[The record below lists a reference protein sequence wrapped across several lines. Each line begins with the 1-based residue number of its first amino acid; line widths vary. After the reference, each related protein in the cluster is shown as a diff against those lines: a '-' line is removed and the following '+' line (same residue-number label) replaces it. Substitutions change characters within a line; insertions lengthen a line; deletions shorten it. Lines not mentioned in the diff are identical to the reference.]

1 MCLDLCKNERMK
13 GKKKGEGER
22 KKEKYILTS
31 KQYYSPLNNKDLTYS
46 SRFARNFRFEERELL

>member
-1 MCLDLCKNERMK
+1 MK

-31 KQYYSPLNNKDLTYS
+31 EQYCSPLNNKDLTYS